1 VDLLRHH
8 RRLTSSGRA
17 AGLGLLLPLLGA
29 CAPTVVEI
37 EPAQPIGPTLV
48 IDVANG
54 SNEERSIGYQ
64 FEMGQ
69 SSGGGEG
76 TVLGC
81 ERATISFGEIG
92 GRYSILVDGEAV
104 TQGALPANIP
114 GERTVLVR
122 VRIAEDGT
130 ATAAAPA
137 LLARAPQFLIE
148 PIPGCG

>member
-1 VDLLRHH
+1 V
-8 RRLTSSGRA
+8 TPGGRA
-17 AGLGLLLPLLGA
+17 AGLALLLPLLGA

-48 IDVANG
+48 IDVVNG
-54 SNEERSIGYQ
+54 SSDERSIGYE
-64 FEMGQ
+64 FEMAQ

-104 TQGALPANIP
+104 TQGAFPPNIP
-114 GERTVLVR
+114 GERTALVR
-122 VRIAEDGT
+122 VTIAEDGT

-137 LLARAPQFLIE
+137 LLARAPPFVTE